1 MKKIFINELEENK
14 RNELIKK
21 NKQLIN
27 QLQSDLYES
36 NMDMQYIDSKNIM
49 NDEALRSIEYHD
61 HYSSFYYTLKDW
73 RKFII
78 NIDMNYLSEEA
89 RKTADMIYKKID
101 ILDGMDP
108 WSENYNNLED
118 WLFNKTE
125 EVLND
130 IEKYLHGYEE
140 YPEEDEAIQYA
151 DEMERLEDYYI
162 EEREDG
168 STDGVIRKDIAFT
181 ECYI

>member
-1 MKKIFINELEENK
+1 MKKIFINDLEENK

-21 NKQLIN
+21 NSKLLN
-27 QLQSDLYES
+27 KLQGDLYES
-36 NMDMQYIDSKNIM
+36 NMEMQYIDSKNIM
-49 NDEALRSIEYHD
+49 DDEALRSIEYHD
-61 HYSSFYYTLKDW
+61 NYNSFFYTLKDW

-78 NIDMNYLSEEA
+78 NIDVNYLSEEA
-89 RKTADMIYKKID
+89 KKIADIIYKKID

-108 WSENYNNLED
+108 WSENYYNLD
-118 WLFNKTE
+118 AWLETQTKKVLKDVE
-125 EVLND
+125 E
-130 IEKYLHGYEE
+130 YLHSYEE
-140 YPEEDEAIQYA
+140 YPEEDEAIKYA
-151 DEMERLEDYYI
+151 DEMDQLDEYYI